1 VKRRHILFIALML
14 GAAAAAGVLAA
25 TRTVDVGRAASTPRV
40 SDEAVAAG
48 SAKLDRMERSLR
60 RALERRPPKLPRV
73 PKVSGP
79 SSASARTD
87 SSEVGVVYVRPAP
100 TGVSSSSFDD
110 DDDYE
115 HEDGND
121 DEDEHEGGD
130 D

>member
-40 SDEAVAAG
+40 SDEAVAAR

-60 RALERRPPKLPRV
+60 RALEHRPPKLPRV
-73 PKVSGP
+73 PKISGRRSASGP
-79 SSASARTD
+79 TA
-87 SSEVGVVYVRPAP
+87 SSEGGVVYVRPES
-100 TGVSSSSFDD
+100 TIVSSPSSQDD
-110 DDDYE
+110 EFE
-115 HEDGND
+115 HEDD
-121 DEDEHEGGD
+121 HEGGD

>member
-1 VKRRHILFIALML
+1 VKRRHIIFIALML
-14 GAAAAAGVLAA
+14 GAAAAAGTLAA
-25 TRTVDVGRAASTPRV
+25 TRTVDVGKAASAPRF
-40 SDEAVAAG
+40 SDEAIAAR

-73 PKVSGP
+73 PKISGP

-87 SSEVGVVYVRPAP
+87 SSQVGVVYVRPAP
-100 TGVSSSSFDD
+100 TVVSSSSFN